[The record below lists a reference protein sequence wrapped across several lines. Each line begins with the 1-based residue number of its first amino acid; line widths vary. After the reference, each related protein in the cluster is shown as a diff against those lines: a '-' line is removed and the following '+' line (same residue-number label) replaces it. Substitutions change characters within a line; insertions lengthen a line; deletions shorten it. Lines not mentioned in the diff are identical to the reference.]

1 MVILL
6 LRRLSLITTSTLSLC
21 YLYLPKVSWLFLF
34 DSRLFLLIPM
44 NIYYSFHKLYSSSI
58 WLDIYLKVIILPINF
73 ILSSKLFPPNL
84 KVINLPIN
92 FILSSKLF
100 PPNIQHLQTKG
111 HFWFLKNW
119 GKQHIAQ
126 RIILK
131 LYFSLVKSVKYYFI

>member
-6 LRRLSLITTSTLSLC
+6 LRRLSLITTSTLWH
-21 YLYLPKVSWLFLF
+21 LPIDFLRLEV
-34 DSRLFLLIPM
+34 SRLFLLIPM
-44 NIYYSFHKLYSSSI
+44 NIYYSFQKLYSSSI